1 MLCWWGPGPE
11 QGPGAQAGAAVLFS
25 ATGKGTKQVAPQGLL
40 PQTRVMVAQPSAPN
54 CVLWGGGVS
63 GPWEL
68 PASSSTDNPHPM
80 LRTKDQRGWL

>member
-40 PQTRVMVAQPSAPN
+40 PQTRVMVAQPLSSKLCAVGRG
-54 CVLWGGGVS
+54 CLRSLGA
-63 GPWEL
+63 
-68 PASSSTDNPHPM
+68 ASILLH
-80 LRTKDQRGWL
+80 